1 METAKI
7 LYKLDKICDRLIE
20 NEELL
25 TELDRRIG
33 DGDHG
38 INVKRGFSEIK
49 KALPTYKGKTVK
61 EIFNGIAIILMS
73 KVGGS
78 SGPLFSTAF
87 MKAGKEESFG
97 GMLSAAAEGIEFRG
111 KAVVGDKTMVDV
123 LRPAAV
129 TYNEAISEG
138 NTHQEAMAKTVA
150 VAKEKLDY
158 TETIAAKKGRASY
171 LGERSIGTK
180 DPGAYSI
187 YLILDEIGR
196 DDS

>member
-49 KALPTYKGKTVK
+49 KALPTYEGKTVK

-87 MKAGKEESFG
+87 MKAGKEE
-97 GMLSAAAEGIEFRG
+97 
-111 KAVVGDKTMVDV
+111 
-123 LRPAAV
+123 
-129 TYNEAISEG
+129 
-138 NTHQEAMAKTVA
+138 
-150 VAKEKLDY
+150 
-158 TETIAAKKGRASY
+158 
-171 LGERSIGTK
+171 
-180 DPGAYSI
+180 
-187 YLILDEIGR
+187 
-196 DDS
+196 